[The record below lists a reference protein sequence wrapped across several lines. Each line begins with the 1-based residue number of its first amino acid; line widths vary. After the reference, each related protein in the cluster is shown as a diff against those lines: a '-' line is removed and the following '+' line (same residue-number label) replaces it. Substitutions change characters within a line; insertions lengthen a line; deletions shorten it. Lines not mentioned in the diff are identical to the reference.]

1 MVDAGKKG
9 SVGNLAASLSLE
21 AGWRWNALN
30 NLWIEPQIEG
40 TYTYVSSEDF
50 SIDSAKY
57 DLDSTNSFI
66 GRVGFAAGLECPNK
80 RGSAYLRASVVHEF
94 MGDAGLSGRAAG
106 SSNRETIDGED
117 TWVEYGIGANFAL
130 TAQSYVWLDLER
142 TSGGTLDE
150 DWRANV
156 GVRYMW

>member
-1 MVDAGKKG
+1 MLICV
-9 SVGNLAASLSLE
+9 LPLF
-21 AGWRWNALN
+21 
-30 NLWIEPQIEG
+30 
-40 TYTYVSSEDF
+40 TSSWAE
-50 SIDSAKY
+50 
-57 DLDSTNSFI
+57 
-66 GRVGFAAGLECPNK
+66 
-80 RGSAYLRASVVHEF
+80 
-94 MGDAGLSGRAAG
+94 LSGRAAG

-117 TWVEYGIGANFAL
+117 TWVEYGIGANLAL